1 MIAIMSKEISRL
13 LKRSSVLIVLLISP
27 FAISALA
34 ILFYINLNIQ
44 SMNIGILNLDRDE
57 RSVITVTFLMRFF
70 RGAYLEKVTKSNYLQ
85 KLINGDIEAVL
96 VIPNGFMEKVYSRK
110 KSEVWYIPSPHDLQL
125 SIGAY
130 SILKSLFEDLAGGI
144 FVDLGATKSMGGSC
158 IRRMLFSYK
167 SYPSPAFV
175 SKKPATERS
184 FSPPSVAYLWE
195 PQKSKELNFDVLL
208 SPAVILLSGVL
219 AILTLS
225 IHSVIDDE
233 ERNIMEMYKMGKISP
248 YFYAISNILVYTTIG
263 ILASSISYVIAF
275 YMSRTVIDPVIRIPV
290 IAMISLTY
298 ASLGFLISVFS
309 PNRSTANLLM
319 IFFLTISILAS
330 GNFVAVSQMPKISRG
345 LITASP
351 IYNANMI
358 FRKELLFL
366 GVKISREMVITL
378 LWSLGFFTSA
388 VLSGRYAFRRW

>member
-1 MIAIMSKEISRL
+1 MIAIMSKELSRL
-13 LKRSSVLIVLLISP
+13 LKRSSVLIVLIISP

-34 ILFYINLNIQ
+34 ILFYINLNVR

-70 RGAYLEKVTKSNYLQ
+70 RGAYLEKVNKMNYLQ
-85 KLINGDIEAVL
+85 KLIDGDLEAVL
-96 VIPNGFMEKVYSRK
+96 VIPDGFMKKVYARK

-144 FVDLGATKSMGGSC
+144 FVDLGATRSMGGSC

-167 SYPSPAFV
+167 SYPPPEFL
-175 SKKPATERS
+175 SKKPVVEES
-184 FSPPSVAYLWE
+184 FPPPSVAFWRPPE
-195 PQKSKELNFDVLL
+195 SKELNFDILL
-208 SPAVILLSGVL
+208 SPAVVLLSGVL

-225 IHSVIDDE
+225 IHSAIDDR
-233 ERNIMEMYKMGKISP
+233 ERGLLDIYKVGRMNPYMY
-248 YFYAISNILVYTTIG
+248 ATSNILVYTLIG
-263 ILASSISYVIAF
+263 ILASSMSYVIV
-275 YMSRTVIDPVIRIPV
+275 YLISGTLIDALVRIPV
-290 IAMISLTY
+290 ISVVSVIY

-319 IFFLTISILAS
+319 IFFITVSILAS
-330 GNFVAVSQMPKISRG
+330 GNFVAISQMPKSVREIVS
-345 LITASP
+345 ISP

-366 GVKISREMVITL
+366 GVRVSREFLTVLT
-378 LWSLGFFTSA
+378 WGGVFFTA
-388 VLSGRYAFRRW
+388 AMVSGRYAFRR